1 MRWEDR
7 AHFSGVSAQLI
18 RRILID
24 YARRHNQ
31 SRGAGFQQ
39 ISLEQVRMPAT
50 AADPNWIALD
60 DALSALQQFDPRK
73 AKVLEL
79 RFFGGL
85 SVEEAAGVLKV
96 SPITII
102 RD

>member
-1 MRWEDR
+1 MRAGTTKAEARDLVIR
-7 AHFSGVSAQLI
+7 AVVGRA
-18 RRILID
+18 
-24 YARRHNQ
+24 
-31 SRGAGFQQ
+31 QQ
-39 ISLEQVRMPAT
+39 ISLEQVRVPAT
-50 AADPNWIALD
+50 AADPNLIALD

-73 AKVLEL
+73 AKALEL

-85 SVEEAAGVLKV
+85 SVGEAAEVLKV